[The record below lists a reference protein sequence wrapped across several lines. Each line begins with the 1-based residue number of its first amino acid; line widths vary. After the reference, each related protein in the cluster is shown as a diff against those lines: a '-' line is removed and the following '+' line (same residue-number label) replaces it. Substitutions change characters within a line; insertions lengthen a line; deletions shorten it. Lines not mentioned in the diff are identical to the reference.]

1 MCVDRQISVCVVVG
15 LPLCVPATHQLYF
28 QETIPYTRL
37 TFLTFFQW
45 LFTFA
50 FVHVFVCAVPYR
62 LHYCSISSW
71 MSTSYSNR
79 RKVKQIKKKQNVSF
93 FFYFHSQTSLLLR
106 WWHCMNS
113 VCSAKVLMDMENEN
127 FQSAVD

>member
-1 MCVDRQISVCVVVG
+1 MCVDRKISVCVVVG
-15 LPLCVPATHQLYF
+15 LPLCIPATHQLYF

-71 MSTSYSNR
+71 MSTSYSNP
-79 RKVKQIKKKQNVSF
+79 RKVKQIKKSKMSAF
-93 FFYFHSQTSLLLR
+93 FFIFTHKHLFFWGDDIVWIVCAQQR
-106 WWHCMNS
+106 FWWTWKMKIS
-113 VCSAKVLMDMENEN
+113 RV
-127 FQSAVD
+127 Q